1 MPPEIIYMLLGAVLT
16 IATQW
21 VTQGLQAKRERAKYR
36 LRTKEQ
42 HYIELGNFLMEYYAH
57 RDVFFGK
64 NSIDNDFLLKINSFK
79 TKNEL
84 YASENVKHE
93 FINLLGY
100 IVDNGNS
107 EKEINERIGLFFT
120 LIKSELKD

>member
-21 VTQGLQAKRERAKYR
+21 VTQGLQAKRERAQYR

-64 NSIDNDFLLKINSFK
+64 NSIDNEFLLKINSFK

-107 EKEINERIGLFFT
+107 EKEINERIGLFFHF
-120 LIKSELKD
+120 D